1 MAGDFEGK
9 VALVTGAAS
18 GIGRSSAE
26 IFARRGAAVLVCDVN
41 DEGGE
46 ETVSL
51 IKDAGGEA
59 AYRHLDVSDAGQ
71 VEAAVKAAVDT
82 FGGLHCA
89 HNNAGVVGLP
99 LRIDRYP
106 LESWDQVIAV
116 NLSGVFYCMKYELAH
131 MVANGGGAICNTS
144 SISGLGASPLMSAY
158 VASKHGVTGL
168 TRMGGFDYAKKGV
181 RVNAICP
188 GVTATP
194 MITEW
199 INDDPLIQKVMDESN
214 PIGRMATP
222 EEQAEAAVWLC
233 SDSASFVTGVALPV
247 DGALTAHAGGGA
259 EDEEA

>member
-1 MAGDFEGK
+1 MPGDFDGK

-18 GIGRSSAE
+18 GIGRASAE
-26 IFARRGAAVLVCDVN
+26 IFGRRGAAVVVCDVN

-51 IKDAGGEA
+51 IKEAGGEA
-59 AYRHLDVSDAGQ
+59 AYRHLDVGDAAE
-71 VEAAVKAAVDT
+71 VEAAVKFAVDT

-99 LRIDRYP
+99 LRIDKTP
-106 LESWDQVIAV
+106 LDSWDEVMRV

-131 MVANGGGAICNTS
+131 MVDNGGGAIVNTA
-144 SISGLGASPLMSAY
+144 SISGMGASPLMSAY

-168 TRMGGFDYAKKGV
+168 TRMGGYDYAKKNI

-194 MITEW
+194 MMMGW
-199 INDDPLIQKVMDESN
+199 IDGDPKIQEVMDNSV

-222 EEQAEAAVWLC
+222 EEQAYAAVWLC
-233 SDSASFVTGVALPV
+233 SDEASFVSGVLLPV
-247 DGALTAHAGGGA
+247 DGALTAHSGGGA
-259 EDEEA
+259 EDDES